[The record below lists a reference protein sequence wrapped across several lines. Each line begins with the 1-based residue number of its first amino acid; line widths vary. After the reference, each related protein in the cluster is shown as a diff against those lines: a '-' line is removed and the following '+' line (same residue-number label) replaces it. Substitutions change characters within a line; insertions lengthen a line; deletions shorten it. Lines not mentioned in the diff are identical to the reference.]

1 MKSIWTTISERIRK
15 KDSSEDQ
22 SEFDSEI
29 TRYQQRSGP
38 TENYI
43 HAWYMHSILGQSL
56 FCLNKVWRWLAC
68 SCDEEAQ
75 FAFFIFSSSL
85 LSSTCQYSTESLWSS
100 GPDSFLASQQ
110 RWHLGDYGRYR
121 YMWASTMFCWEMIL
135 YYKAGLQHFLVD
147 DCVDRGL
154 DKPRWTTTTD
164 DMEPQTTSDCGN
176 FKQVAFHASS
186 LCDNDF
192 WTKSKHC
199 ILICRELWTT
209 EQRFRSS
216 PPYPW

>member
-1 MKSIWTTISERIRK
+1 MSIWTTISERIGK

-22 SEFDSEI
+22 SGFDSAI

-56 FCLNKVWRWLAC
+56 FCLNKVWRWSA
-68 SCDEEAQ
+68 SGCDEVLRKAG
-75 FAFFIFSSSL
+75 L
-85 LSSTCQYSTESLWSS
+85 LSSFSVLVFYLPLVNTPESLWSS

-110 RWHLGDYGRYR
+110 RWHLGYYGRYW
-121 YMWASTMFCWEMIL
+121 YMWASAMFYWEMTL
-135 YYKAGLQHFLVD
+135 YYKAGRQHFLVE

-154 DKPRWTTTTD
+154 DKPQWTTTTD

-186 LCDNDF
+186 LWDNDF
-192 WTKSKHC
+192 WTKSKNF
-199 ILICRELWTT
+199 IFICRELWTT

-216 PPYPW
+216 PP